1 MSRGSKAAAS
11 GIRKQ
16 TCSFA
21 ACGLLSAQLGL
32 QILRLETDLGLVDKE
47 RRTGLYQKKFQ
58 LLNVTI
64 NFPLTHTHPH
74 PSQISDEELEN
85 MEKYLQRRT
94 KLLQI
99 CWGLLQREVT

>member
-11 GIRKQ
+11 GIQKQ

-32 QILRLETDLGLVDKE
+32 QILRLETDSGLVDKE

-64 NFPLTHTHPH
+64 NFPLTHTHLH

-99 CWGLLQREVT
+99 CWGLLQREAT